1 MDDGRLK
8 MLTHLPAASDFSLT
22 AAVAH
27 FDGEEE
33 AGNYGYGA
41 TEAEA
46 IADFIETWADEYEE
60 ADARRRERE
69 ADARHNGGL
78 SPLGNALAEELLR
91 RDAELSRRNPI
102 AEVA

>member
-1 MDDGRLK
+1 MRK
-8 MLTHLPAASDFSLT
+8 IVTSPTHSPLPVRQHDWC
-22 AAVAH
+22 AH